1 METKMQST
9 NQQDMIAGDLDDQ
22 REILKKSIDD
32 IAGDIGMALRDANL
46 RFPVYITVP
55 SSGDSLVSIATPL
68 DASDDNWERAT
79 AIACEVI
86 GRWLGVEKLR
96 SRPMICAI
104 ADTARISV
112 SELAQAETPDDAS
125 Q

>member
-1 METKMQST
+1 MQIT
-9 NQQDMIAGDLDDQ
+9 DEPRKAADGLDAQ
-22 REILKKSIDD
+22 RATLTKSIDD
-32 IAGDIGMALRDANL
+32 IADEIGMALRDANL

-68 DASDDNWERAT
+68 DPSDDNWERAT

-86 GRWLGVEKLR
+86 GRRLGVENLH

-112 SELAQAETPDDAS
+112 SELAQAETPNDAS

>member
-9 NQQDMIAGDLDDQ
+9 NQPDMIAGDLDDQ

-68 DASDDNWERAT
+68 DPSDDNWERAT

-112 SELAQAETPDDAS
+112 SELAQAETPNDAS

>member
-1 METKMQST
+1 METKMQ
-9 NQQDMIAGDLDDQ
+9 
-22 REILKKSIDD
+22 
-32 IAGDIGMALRDANL
+32 
-46 RFPVYITVP
+46 ITDEP
-55 SSGDSLVSIATPL
+55 RSGDSLVSIATPL
-68 DASDDNWERAT
+68 DPSDDNWERAT

-112 SELAQAETPDDAS
+112 SELAQAETPNDAS

>member
-1 METKMQST
+1 METKMQIT
-9 NQQDMIAGDLDDQ
+9 DEPRKAADGLDAQ
-22 REILKKSIDD
+22 RATLTKSIDD
-32 IAGDIGMALRDANL
+32 IADKIGMALRDANL

-68 DASDDNWERAT
+68 DPSDDNWERAT

-112 SELAQAETPDDAS
+112 SELAQAETPNDAS

>member
-9 NQQDMIAGDLDDQ
+9 NQPDMIAGDLDDQ

-68 DASDDNWERAT
+68 DPSDDNWERAT

-86 GRWLGVEKLR
+86 GRWLGAEKLR

-112 SELAQAETPDDAS
+112 SELAQAETPNDAS

>member
-1 METKMQST
+1 METKMQIT
-9 NQQDMIAGDLDDQ
+9 DEPHNAADGLDAQ
-22 REILKKSIDD
+22 RAILTKSIDD
-32 IAGDIGMALRDANL
+32 IADKIGMALRDANL

-68 DASDDNWERAT
+68 DPSDDNWERAT

-112 SELAQAETPDDAS
+112 SELAQAETPNDAS